1 MSAAD
6 IPASHCKRGNFMK
19 FFRFDS
25 PFWEFFSRVADLVIL
40 NVLWLV
46 FSLPIVT
53 IGASTTAMYCV
64 ALHLV
69 RGEGSGVVRMF
80 WNSFRLNFRQ
90 ATLLFFIL
98 LIPTVL
104 VCYEL
109 LLYLSGAVTQ
119 TLWTG
124 VVFCLP
130 AVLLTLIS
138 AYIYPLL
145 AQFDNSIRNTLKN
158 ACYLAI
164 GNLPVSLIMAALNLL
179 APILFLCLPEFFMRS
194 CIFWVAIGAA
204 LVAAINS
211 LLLRRIF
218 KKYFN
223 LD

>member
-1 MSAAD
+1 M
-6 IPASHCKRGNFMK
+6 
-19 FFRFDS
+19 
-25 PFWEFFSRVADLVIL
+25 
-40 NVLWLV
+40 
-46 FSLPIVT
+46 
-53 IGASTTAMYCV
+53 
-64 ALHLV
+64 
-69 RGEGSGVVRMF
+69 RMF

-109 LLYLSGAVTQ
+109 WLYLSGAVTQ

-179 APILFLCLPEFFMRS
+179 APILFLCLPEFFMKS

>member
-1 MSAAD
+1 
-6 IPASHCKRGNFMK
+6 MK

-109 LLYLSGAVTQ
+109 WLYLSGAVTQ

-204 LVAAINS
+204 LVAAVNS

>member
-1 MSAAD
+1 
-6 IPASHCKRGNFMK
+6 MK
-19 FFRFDS
+19 FFRYDS

-46 FSLPIVT
+46 FSIPIVT
-53 IGASTTAMYCV
+53 IGASTTAMYCA

-69 RGEGSGVVRMF
+69 RGEGAGVARTF

-98 LIPTVL
+98 LIPSVL

-109 LLYLSGAVTQ
+109 WLFLSGAVTQ
-119 TLWTG
+119 TIWMG

-130 AVLLTLIS
+130 AILLALIS

-158 ACYLAI
+158 ACFLAI
-164 GNLPVSLIMAALNLL
+164 GNLPFSIIMAALNLA
-179 APILFLCLPEFFMRS
+179 APILFFCLPEIFMKS
-194 CIFWVAIGAA
+194 CIFWVVIGAA
-204 LVAAINS
+204 LVAVCNAF
-211 LLLRRIF
+211 LLRRIF

>member
-109 LLYLSGAVTQ
+109 WLYLSGAVTQ

-179 APILFLCLPEFFMRS
+179 APILFLCLPEFFMKS
-194 CIFWVAIGAA
+194 CIFWVTIGAA

>member
-1 MSAAD
+1 
-6 IPASHCKRGNFMK
+6 MK
-19 FFRFDS
+19 FFQNDS

-69 RGEGSGVVRMF
+69 RGEGSGVARMF
-80 WNSFRLNFRQ
+80 WSSFRLNFRQ
-90 ATLLFFIL
+90 ATLLFLIL
-98 LIPTVL
+98 LIPTAL

-109 LLYLSGAVTQ
+109 WLYLSGSVTQ
-119 TLWTG
+119 TLWMG
-124 VVFCLP
+124 IVFCLP
-130 AVLLTLIS
+130 AVLLALVS
-138 AYIYPLL
+138 VYVYPLL

-164 GNLPVSLIMAALNLL
+164 GNLPFSLVMAVLNLA
-179 APILFLCLPEFFMRS
+179 APILFLCVPEIFMKS
-194 CIFWVAIGAA
+194 CIFWIVIGAA
-204 LVAAINS
+204 LVATLNA

-218 KKYFN
+218 KKYFD

>member
-1 MSAAD
+1 
-6 IPASHCKRGNFMK
+6 MK

-25 PFWEFFSRVADLVIL
+25 PFWEFFSRGADLVIL

-109 LLYLSGAVTQ
+109 WLYLSGAVTQ

-179 APILFLCLPEFFMRS
+179 APILFLCLPEFFMKS

>member
-1 MSAAD
+1 
-6 IPASHCKRGNFMK
+6 MK

-109 LLYLSGAVTQ
+109 WLYLSGAVTQ

-138 AYIYPLL
+138 AYIYPLH

-179 APILFLCLPEFFMRS
+179 APILFLCLPEFFMKS

>member
-1 MSAAD
+1 
-6 IPASHCKRGNFMK
+6 MK

-109 LLYLSGAVTQ
+109 WLYLSGAVTQ

-179 APILFLCLPEFFMRS
+179 APILFLCLPEFFMKS

>member
-1 MSAAD
+1 
-6 IPASHCKRGNFMK
+6 MK

-109 LLYLSGAVTQ
+109 WLYLSGAVTQ

-179 APILFLCLPEFFMRS
+179 APILFLCLPEFFMKS

-204 LVAAINS
+204 LVAAVNS

>member
-1 MSAAD
+1 
-6 IPASHCKRGNFMK
+6 MK

-40 NVLWLV
+40 NVLWLG

-109 LLYLSGAVTQ
+109 WLYLSGAVTQ

-204 LVAAINS
+204 LVAAVNS